1 MMGGADEGVLRLTG
15 LWQKK
20 RGKPL
25 YQSKLHLDIT
35 FEFDL

>member
-1 MMGGADEGVLRLTG
+1 MMGGADEGVLRLTE
-15 LWQKK
+15 K
-20 RGKPL
+20 RGEPL

>member
-1 MMGGADEGVLRLTG
+1 MMGGADEGYFV
-15 LWQKK
+15 WQKK
-20 RGKPL
+20 RGEPL